1 MSGRMLSGVIST
13 FRCSKRGLILCCY
26 NLRQVHRE
34 QEQLELADFK
44 DISSSKIYSSSCE
57 WNDQHGCSQV
67 CSCLISPSCL
77 VSKPSA
83 TFFPHHFSRQP
94 LHSCTYC
101 FLCFLS
107 LSFRW
112 QSGKKK
118 KICLPKQQMQKTR
131 VRSLGWEDSLEEGM
145 ATHSS
150 ILFLENSVDRGTWQL
165 QSTGLQRVGHDRA
178 TNTSLHSHRLI
189 RIHSP
194 TGRDIGCEHVFIFSD
209 SGPDGSI
216 TSFFS

>member
-13 FRCSKRGLILCCY
+13 FRCRKPGLILCCY

-118 KICLPKQQMQKTR
+118 KSACQNSRCKRHGFDLWAEKTPWR
-131 VRSLGWEDSLEEGM
+131 RE
-145 ATHSS
+145 
-150 ILFLENSVDRGTWQL
+150 WQPIP
-165 QSTGLQRVGHDRA
+165 V
-178 TNTSLHSHRLI
+178 
-189 RIHSP
+189 
-194 TGRDIGCEHVFIFSD
+194 
-209 SGPDGSI
+209 
-216 TSFFS
+216 FFSWRIP